1 MNTTQIQ
8 IKLSLSEQLNE
19 LLKSKA
25 ARLGVPVTQFVKHLI
40 MQEVK
45 DEEYPTYQMS
55 ERTERLIKK
64 AMKERDKAIEVTDI
78 HKFFR
83 EL

>member
-78 HKFFR
+78 HKFFK